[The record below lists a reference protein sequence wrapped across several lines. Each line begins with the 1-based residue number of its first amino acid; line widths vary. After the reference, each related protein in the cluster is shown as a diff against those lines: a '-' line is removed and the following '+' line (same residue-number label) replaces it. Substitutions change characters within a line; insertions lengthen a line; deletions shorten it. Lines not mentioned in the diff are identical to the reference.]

1 MSKIE
6 TVEQLRQVYA
16 APSDMVI
23 RKQLPALDR
32 HCRRFIALSPFVVM
46 GTSDGKGGQDVTPRG
61 GAPGHVAILDDRRL
75 ALPDWP
81 GNNRLDALTNMLER
95 PKVGLLFMIPG
106 VDETLRVNGS
116 VEIRVDEDLL
126 RRFETN
132 GKLPRSVLVI
142 GVEEAYLH
150 CAKAFM
156 RAKLWSA
163 EAKVDRGVLPSGSQM
178 IKDQLS
184 LDTPAIPQEEVAER
198 YAKTLY

>member
-1 MSKIE
+1 
-6 TVEQLRQVYA
+6 
-16 APSDMVI
+16 
-23 RKQLPALDR
+23 
-32 HCRRFIALSPFVVM
+32 
-46 GTSDGKGGQDVTPRG
+46 
-61 GAPGHVAILDDRRL
+61 
-75 ALPDWP
+75 
-81 GNNRLDALTNMLER
+81 
-95 PKVGLLFMIPG
+95 MIPG

-116 VEIRVDEDLL
+116 VGIHVDEDLL

-156 RAKLWSA
+156 RSKLWSP

-198 YAKTLY
+198 YSKTLY